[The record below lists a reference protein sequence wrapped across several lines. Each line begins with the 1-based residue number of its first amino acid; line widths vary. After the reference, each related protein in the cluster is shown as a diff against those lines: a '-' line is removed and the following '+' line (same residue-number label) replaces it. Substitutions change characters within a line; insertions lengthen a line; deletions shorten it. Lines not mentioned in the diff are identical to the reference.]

1 MKEDFEVVKGI
12 RFPRYS
18 LKVVKYSKGEY
29 AVVESY
35 YFMKFC
41 YKKTEEKFAVLE
53 DAKLKYEDLHASR
66 KFDHMTGK

>member
-1 MKEDFEVVKGI
+1 MKENFEVVKGV

-18 LKVVKYSKGEY
+18 LKVVKYSDGEY

-41 YKKTEEKFAVLE
+41 YKKSEKRFSDLATAMRE
-53 DAKLKYEDLHASR
+53 YEDLHASR
-66 KFDHMTGK
+66 KFDHMTGV

>member
-18 LKVVKYSKGEY
+18 LKVVKYSKGDY
-29 AVVESY
+29 GVVESFY
-35 YFMKFC
+35 IMKFC
-41 YKKTEEKFAVLE
+41 YKKKEERFNSLD
-53 DAKLKYEDLHASR
+53 DARHKYEDLHASR

>member
-1 MKEDFEVVKGI
+1 MKEDYEVIKGI

-18 LKVVKYSKGEY
+18 LKVVKYEKGEY
-29 AVVESY
+29 AVVESF

-41 YKKTEEKFAVLE
+41 YKKNIEKFDSQEA
-53 DAKLKYEDLHASR
+53 AKLKYEDLHASR

>member
-12 RFPRYS
+12 RFPKYS
-18 LKVVKYSKGEY
+18 LKIVKFDKGEF
-29 AVVESY
+29 AVVESF

-41 YKKTEEKFAVLE
+41 YKRNVEKFNSADE
-53 DAKLKYEDLHASR
+53 AKLKYEDLHASR